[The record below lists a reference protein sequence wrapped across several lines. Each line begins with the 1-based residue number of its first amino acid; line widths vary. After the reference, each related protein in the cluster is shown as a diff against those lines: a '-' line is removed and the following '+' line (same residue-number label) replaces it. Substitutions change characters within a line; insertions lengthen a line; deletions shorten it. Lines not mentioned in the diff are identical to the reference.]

1 MNDDRRAAQAKV
13 TEKAAAVGVLVLLEH
28 VAANPRT
35 ALAEVPAGQ
44 EPAVPVSQPGGA
56 DCHKR

>member
-28 VAANPRT
+28 VTAMPRT
-35 ALAEVPAGQ
+35 ALAEVPAGR